1 MVKNILPFLIA
12 ILFVVSFS
20 LAQES
25 ASLEPWLD
33 LIQDDPTLVE
43 LLTDLLENPLPIN
56 EASKKDWQ
64 RIPLL
69 TSDEIDSIL
78 TQRNKQGTFSSVR
91 KIRKI
96 IGTQKYRR
104 IRPFL
109 TLHRVKKRWLRLTQ
123 RNYWTIETA
132 PEITSQKF
140 QGNKVYNLSR
150 LLFEEKDHWQVG
162 LVTQKDVGEPLFND
176 YWNGFVAYFF
186 KKWQLIAGSYYLQLG
201 QGLLFSAPFGQVKS
215 SLSMSPFHATKM
227 TVRPYLGTS
236 ENFAQTG
243 FCLAGSWQNHA
254 EYLFFWANNLRDG
267 RYNSQT
273 LKIIGFDFSGYHR
286 SVAEQ
291 EKKDLIQ
298 ERILGFSVKKALFNR
313 LAYQLSAAQMKYT
326 PSIDFNEENVSWN
339 NLRRSRYQF
348 KGQQL
353 SVLSF
358 NYDFNARLFRLSGE
372 LVASRQKTPGFT
384 QSCWL
389 KGKSLQTGLM
399 FWNLSRNFQSPYG
412 RAFDDAN
419 PFPRAVRGFY
429 FALAWQKERW
439 NFNFYKLIK
448 KDLWRTY
455 LSPFPGLHDEWLADL
470 NYDWE
475 DTNWQFRWRQIATL
489 TNGFSTMCSNDWRV
503 QMTMMLNKK
512 IEFKCRV
519 QYVQIKPLKEDGL
532 LSYQQLHWHFQQH
545 FWFTLRFSFYRTD
558 SYQSRIYEYESDVPG
573 SFANFPLY
581 GDGYKWFYFLR
592 WQPLSSLQVWLKF
605 RYQMISDKKLTD
617 IDYGKN
623 SSQLERMIRLQIS
636 LKI

>member
-186 KKWQLIAGSYYLQLG
+186 KSRSISK
-201 QGLLFSAPFGQVKS
+201 
-215 SLSMSPFHATKM
+215 
-227 TVRPYLGTS
+227 TVTDEPLDWKG
-236 ENFAQTG
+236 
-243 FCLAGSWQNHA
+243 
-254 EYLFFWANNLRDG
+254 
-267 RYNSQT
+267 
-273 LKIIGFDFSGYHR
+273 
-286 SVAEQ
+286 
-291 EKKDLIQ
+291 EKKSDNIYLKF
-298 ERILGFSVKKALFNR
+298 EFKKA
-313 LAYQLSAAQMKYT
+313 
-326 PSIDFNEENVSWN
+326 
-339 NLRRSRYQF
+339 
-348 KGQQL
+348 
-353 SVLSF
+353 
-358 NYDFNARLFRLSGE
+358 
-372 LVASRQKTPGFT
+372 
-384 QSCWL
+384 
-389 KGKSLQTGLM
+389 
-399 FWNLSRNFQSPYG
+399 
-412 RAFDDAN
+412 
-419 PFPRAVRGFY
+419 
-429 FALAWQKERW
+429 
-439 NFNFYKLIK
+439 KL
-448 KDLWRTY
+448 Y
-455 LSPFPGLHDEWLADL
+455 S
-470 NYDWE
+470 
-475 DTNWQFRWRQIATL
+475 
-489 TNGFSTMCSNDWRV
+489 
-503 QMTMMLNKK
+503 
-512 IEFKCRV
+512 
-519 QYVQIKPLKEDGL
+519 
-532 LSYQQLHWHFQQH
+532 
-545 FWFTLRFSFYRTD
+545 FSF
-558 SYQSRIYEYESDVPG
+558 SD
-573 SFANFPLY
+573 
-581 GDGYKWFYFLR
+581 
-592 WQPLSSLQVWLKF
+592 
-605 RYQMISDKKLTD
+605 
-617 IDYGKN
+617 
-623 SSQLERMIRLQIS
+623 
-636 LKI
+636 